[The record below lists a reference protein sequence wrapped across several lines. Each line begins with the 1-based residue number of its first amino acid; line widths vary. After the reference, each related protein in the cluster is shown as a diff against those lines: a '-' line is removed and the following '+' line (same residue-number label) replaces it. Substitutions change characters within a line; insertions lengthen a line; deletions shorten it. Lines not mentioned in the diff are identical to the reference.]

1 MQWLIDNKDNIA
13 IILSLASFVMSGIAL
28 FFNYQR
34 TSIAV
39 KENKAKQL
47 EKKKAKIRIERTK
60 VMGSKQLK
68 DVLIIRNEGKAT
80 AENILIR
87 LENKNGEVNPLY
99 GAVPTTLGGGDSVKI
114 DMYMDF
120 ETAPPYNVTITWD
133 DENQKGNIY
142 KTIIN

>member
-80 AENILIR
+80 AENI
-87 LENKNGEVNPLY
+87 N
-99 GAVPTTLGGGDSVKI
+99 
-114 DMYMDF
+114 
-120 ETAPPYNVTITWD
+120 
-133 DENQKGNIY
+133 
-142 KTIIN
+142 